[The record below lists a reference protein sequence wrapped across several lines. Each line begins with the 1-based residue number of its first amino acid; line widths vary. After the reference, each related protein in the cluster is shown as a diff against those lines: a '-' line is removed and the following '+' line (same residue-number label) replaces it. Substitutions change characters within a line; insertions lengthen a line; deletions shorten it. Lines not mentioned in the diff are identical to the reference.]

1 MGSLVAVE
9 EVRAP
14 RGWLGLAFFGVFVY
28 LVSQIF
34 RQYPFQVAGWANVD
48 AADLGR
54 FLAMTAGLGS
64 ILFFSGL
71 VAALWRAN
79 LAAGLA
85 PAGVRG
91 LALGAAGVGVLL
103 LFEIALLFDFLR
115 VQLPAIGSLLNA
127 HEIGDIVGNALAF
140 AGLASLG
147 VGLADAVGLFRK
159 AEQPAEALP
168 PTQEGT
174 G

>member
-1 MGSLVAVE
+1 
-9 EVRAP
+9 
-14 RGWLGLAFFGVFVY
+14 
-28 LVSQIF
+28 
-34 RQYPFQVAGWANVD
+34 
-48 AADLGR
+48 
-54 FLAMTAGLGS
+54 
-64 ILFFSGL
+64 
-71 VAALWRAN
+71 
-79 LAAGLA
+79 
-85 PAGVRG
+85 
-91 LALGAAGVGVLL
+91 
-103 LFEIALLFDFLR
+103 LFDFLR